1 MPGVLLRR
9 QDPDPICSAAS
20 AGPSARPG
28 HLGLRGV
35 SPGCSWGQNHVLL
48 AGHIC
53 ATSRPAGFVYYF
65 VRAISGVRPVFCCL
79 LFNKLFSYPRLPVSS
94 KDPCRRLWLWYGTTV
109 HSNQAAIWPKS
120 TSRSSCLCSRRRR
133 TAEGPGVAHKDWRTL
148 SSSHRPL
155 LICLCSLVLTTCFSV
170 SVFCNTVSSRK
181 NTPRK
186 SSNSLDH
193 TVRVTCLEL
202 T

>member
-20 AGPSARPG
+20 AGPSAHPG

-53 ATSRPAGFVYYF
+53 ATSRPAGFVYDF

-155 LICLCSLVLTTCFSV
+155 LICPCSLVLTTCYKVSLFSATQ
-170 SVFCNTVSSRK
+170 S
-181 NTPRK
+181 P
-186 SSNSLDH
+186 
-193 TVRVTCLEL
+193 LEKIHPEKAATL
-202 T
+202 